1 MMPWKGENNMKL
13 SNNVYNILKWAC
25 LIAVPALI
33 TLISTLGTIYG
44 WDTTAITATIGAV
57 ATFVGALIGVSNS
70 AYNKQSVESEDTKQ

>member
-1 MMPWKGENNMKL
+1 MTMNNKA
-13 SNNVYNILKWAC
+13 YDILKWAC

-44 WDTTAITATIGAV
+44 KDTTAITATIGAV

-70 AYNKQSVESEDTKQ
+70 NYVKSEKVESDDAKQ

>member
-1 MMPWKGENNMKL
+1 MKL
-13 SNNVYNILKWAC
+13 PNNVYDVLKWAC

-44 WDTTAITATIGAV
+44 QDMTTVTATIGAI

-70 AYNKQSVESEDTKQ
+70 NFYKNSDDEN

>member
-1 MMPWKGENNMKL
+1 MSI
-13 SNNVYNILKWAC
+13 SNKAYDILKWAC

-44 WDTTAITATIGAV
+44 WDTTAITATIGAA

-70 AYNKQSVESEDTKQ
+70 AYIKSVQEDEDKK

>member
-1 MMPWKGENNMKL
+1 MKF
-13 SNNVYNILKWAC
+13 SDKTYNFLKWVC
-25 LIAVPALI
+25 LIAVPAVI

-70 AYNKQSVESEDTKQ
+70 AYNKQMESDDTKQ

>member
-25 LIAVPALI
+25 LIAVPAVI

-57 ATFVGALIGVSNS
+57 ATFIGALIGVSN
-70 AYNKQSVESEDTKQ
+70 ANYNKVESDDVKQ

>member
-1 MMPWKGENNMKL
+1 MKF
-13 SNNVYNILKWAC
+13 SDKTYNFLKWAC
-25 LIAVPALI
+25 LIAVPAVI

-70 AYNKQSVESEDTKQ
+70 AYNKQNMESEDTKQ